1 MHLLIVLLQQLL
13 GMLPGAKKVL
23 QPEVVRQGTP
33 NPTGSEPDA
42 CLRLARSNQGW
53 MTISQALSVFWGQ
66 SAGPRRQHPD
76 AKAGPRPDCGPGSAP
91 KVVFRSAKERTFAER
106 KATLERPAAPRKATS
121 DG

>member
-1 MHLLIVLLQQLL
+1 MPRRALSRQTSAEEPSRQFATGSVRGSKNQLFSRVDQAMHLLIVLLQQLL

-33 NPTGSEPDA
+33 SPTGSEPDA

-66 SAGPRRQHPD
+66 S
-76 AKAGPRPDCGPGSAP
+76 
-91 KVVFRSAKERTFAER
+91 
-106 KATLERPAAPRKATS
+106 
-121 DG
+121 